1 MNQDFM
7 RLWLA
12 DKLILKSSYFDEELK
27 NNSWS
32 IGVGY
37 DINKYMAAEL
47 AYQNLG
53 NRSYKY
59 INSVSSISESESVS
73 AWTGSLLARYPSG
86 NYVPYVRLG
95 YSKVNVDMDGSSLG
109 FASSKSVNTPLYGL
123 GVEMKLDEL
132 ASIRLEYSTTNS
144 SASWGGTTKINTF
157 QGGVVIRF

>member
-1 MNQDFM
+1 VTGGQTEIKN
-7 RLWLA
+7 
-12 DKLILKSSYFDEELK
+12 SYFNEELK

-32 IGVGY
+32 IGAGY
-37 DINKYMAAEL
+37 DINKYLAAEL
-47 AYQNLG
+47 AYQSLG

-59 INSVSSISESESVS
+59 NSSVSAYTTSESVT
-73 AWTGSLLARYPSG
+73 AWTGSLLARYPVG
-86 NYVPYVRLG
+86 NYIPYVRLG

-109 FASSKSVNTPLYGL
+109 FASSNSVNTPLYGL